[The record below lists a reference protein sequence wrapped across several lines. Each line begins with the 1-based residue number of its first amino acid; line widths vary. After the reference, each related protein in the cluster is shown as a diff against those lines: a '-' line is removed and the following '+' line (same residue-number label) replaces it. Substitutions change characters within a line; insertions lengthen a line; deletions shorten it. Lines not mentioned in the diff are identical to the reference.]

1 MLPEKFL
8 ERMQGML
15 GQEYEAFLEALGQ
28 EKYQALRL
36 NPLKVRAD
44 GRSAAQVLGVAAL
57 GGSEGEGREVPDG
70 AGEKGAFG
78 GFAHLTR
85 VPWTEEGY
93 YYEPG
98 DRKSVV

>member
-70 AGEKGAFG
+70 AGETGA
-78 GFAHLTR
+78 LR
-85 VPWTEEGY
+85 I
-93 YYEPG
+93 
-98 DRKSVV
+98 

>member
-57 GGSEGEGREVPDG
+57 GGRCLTGRERRGLSG
-70 AGEKGAFG
+70 A
-78 GFAHLTR
+78 LR
-85 VPWTEEGY
+85 I
-93 YYEPG
+93 
-98 DRKSVV
+98 